1 MEGVR
6 GSIPLP
12 PTIKI
17 KRLAGSSVGTA
28 HEMPM
33 KQAVGNVFVEDDV
46 RYGRQKTAAMGRKP
60 LRSRS
65 QPTAAV
71 FPSIVLRPWC
81 GMSSEPE
88 HNLAKVGVEGSNP
101 FARSK
106 NSLFLRGPFAPRSQL
121 IRQLSAERNAKSP
134 PQYGENRG
142 TLFTCCS
149 SISSDYTELIIDPS
163 HPDRQRNRS
172 GLTPKCVT
180 ASSSD
185 RRSRRDVALAARRRS
200 RPRPLETRHKLP
212 ASKLRH
218 PVHSILS
225 YPEVAAALFFWHPQR
240 GMQGNLYAVG
250 VKPWRDRAP
259 RTHPTLGVARPKPS
273 AATANMSNAP
283 TKFARL

>member
-106 NSLFLRGPFAPRSQL
+106 FPNI
-121 IRQLSAERNAKSP
+121 IRALPGHGRIVPSIAFFGEAWGKQSA
-134 PQYGENRG
+134 G
-142 TLFTCCS
+142 FW
-149 SISSDYTELIIDPS
+149 PS
-163 HPDRQRNRS
+163 
-172 GLTPKCVT
+172 
-180 ASSSD
+180 
-185 RRSRRDVALAARRRS
+185 S
-200 RPRPLETRHKLP
+200 RPRHFGR
-212 ASKLRH
+212 ASNHLRSH
-218 PVHSILS
+218 M
-225 YPEVAAALFFWHPQR
+225 FCRR
-240 GMQGNLYAVG
+240 GQTFLLID
-250 VKPWRDRAP
+250 KD
-259 RTHPTLGVARPKPS
+259 
-273 AATANMSNAP
+273 
-283 TKFARL
+283 